1 MLEAG
6 QIVAHAQEKMIEA
19 VEPGIETRELDRIAE
34 RTIRSLGA
42 VPSFKGYNPGMSMP
56 YAFPA
61 TICASLNEQI
71 VHGIPGKRRLEEG
84 DILKVDVGAIYG
96 GLHGDSAF
104 SMGVGKTSEEAQRL
118 IDATMESLDQGIA
131 RIRAGGRIGD
141 ISNAVQSYAEGLG
154 YKVVKKY
161 VGHGIG
167 FNMHEEPQVP
177 NYGRSGRGPM
187 IRRGMALA
195 VEPMLN
201 IGTSETQ
208 VEADGWTVSTADGSL
223 SAHFEDTIAI
233 TEDGPVVTTRLSPNG
248 TGKRLER
255 SLMARKQKEAIEV
268 EGTVTESL
276 PNASFRVEL
285 ANEHKVL
292 AYVSGKLKLNFIR
305 VLPGDRV
312 LVELSPYDLTRGR
325 ITYRFR

>member
-1 MLEAG
+1 MARRPSGITIKSAGELQLMLEAG
-6 QIVAHAQEKMIEA
+6 QIIAHAKTKMMEA
-19 VEPGIETRELDRIAE
+19 VEPGVETRELDDIAE
-34 RTIRSLGA
+34 QTIRSLGA

-61 TICASLNEQI
+61 TICASVNEQI
-71 VHGIPGKRRLEEG
+71 VHGIPGKRRLKES

-96 GLHGDSAF
+96 GLHADSAF
-104 SMGVGKTSEEAQRL
+104 SIGVGETSEEAQRL
-118 IDATMESLDQGIA
+118 IDATRESLEQGIT
-131 RIRAGGRIGD
+131 RIRVGGRIGD

-187 IRRGMALA
+187 IRQGMALA

-201 IGTSETQ
+201 IGTSDTQ
-208 VEADGWTVSTADGSL
+208 VESDGWTVSTTDGSL

-248 TGKRLER
+248 TGNDSKG
-255 SLMARKQKEAIEV
+255 V
-268 EGTVTESL
+268 
-276 PNASFRVEL
+276 
-285 ANEHKVL
+285 
-292 AYVSGKLKLNFIR
+292 
-305 VLPGDRV
+305 
-312 LVELSPYDLTRGR
+312 
-325 ITYRFR
+325 